1 MSVIFREAYSDTS
14 INMGHLRHECVS
26 EMDSLESFFENSF
39 EKSVSEFYG
48 HHITSYSYFHL
59 LHISVVRKREL
70 HHGGTWLAHHIFLEQ
85 EKSLKSQLEIG
96 LFGHQL
102 DFI

>member
-26 EMDSLESFFENSF
+26 EMASLESFFENSF

-48 HHITSYSYFHL
+48 HHNIIFIFSPVARQCCWAEGAEPLLDLACTSHFPGNKKN
-59 LHISVVRKREL
+59 R
-70 HHGGTWLAHHIFLEQ
+70 
-85 EKSLKSQLEIG
+85 
-96 LFGHQL
+96 
-102 DFI
+102 